1 MLVRF
6 KSFGPIRRILGQ
18 QIIELDVPEGSTV
31 LHVVEQVV
39 QLGGTT
45 LRNLVIENGKIDSN
59 LIIMLNK
66 RDVST
71 LGGPDIIVKAG
82 DELALL
88 PHVQGG

>member
-1 MLVRF
+1 
-6 KSFGPIRRILGQ
+6 
-18 QIIELDVPEGSTV
+18 VPEGSTV

-39 QLGGTT
+39 QFGGPP
-45 LRNLVIENGKIDSN
+45 LKDLVIENGKIDSN